1 QPPKPRPLYDIIIL
15 GASGFTGKYVVK
27 EALKFL
33 NTPSS
38 PLKTLA
44 LAGRSREKLVKT
56 LQWAAHPSSPPNDV
70 SVIIADTTDPPSL
83 SSLCNQTKLLLNCVG
98 PYRIH
103 GEPVVAACAS
113 SGCDYLDITGEPE
126 FMEEMEAK
134 YHEKA
139 METGSLIVSACG
151 FDSIPAEMGVMFNT
165 RQWVAPAVPN
175 HVTAYVSLESDKRIV
190 GNFATYES
198 AVLGVANMDK
208 LQQLRRSRP
217 KKPRPVVSDH
227 SAFLFVVD
235 ILVFHGLKDG
245 DSKPWAWWLQYYLP
259 TLQYYSPHI
268 RCEKIY
274 IVSFLSIA
282 SIGRGI
288 LVPEADMMLG
298 HPDLFKP
305 LPQTMM
311 IAIPGPHLPKGPTIE
326 YQEKIGL
333 RALKLPSADAVVVRR
348 TLVTLMEN
356 PHGLPGIN
364 ESPEHIG
371 KREAYWS
378 SVKPAHFGVKIASK
392 SLLGIYRILG
402 VGVFIGLL
410 CRFSFGRWL
419 LLKFPSFFSFGWF
432 RKTGPSEDEVRS
444 ASFKMWFVG
453 YGFSDSNLASER
465 NSKPDME
472 IITRVM
478 GPEIGYVT
486 TPISLVQCALIV
498 LSQRENLPKG
508 GVYTPGIV
516 FGPDLQERLQEN
528 GISFDVVSK
537 TALPSPAPA

>member
-1 QPPKPRPLYDIIIL
+1 MQTPKSNPLYDIIIL

-44 LAGRSREKLVKT
+44 LAGRSHEKLTKT
-56 LQWAAHPSSPPNDV
+56 LRWAAHPISPTPDV

-83 SSLCNQTKLLLNCVG
+83 LSLCNQTKLLLNCVG

-103 GEPVVAACAS
+103 GDPVVSACAS

-126 FMEEMEAK
+126 FMEKMEAK

-139 METGSLIVSACG
+139 VETGSLIVSACG

-165 RQWVAPAVPN
+165 RQWEAPAVPN
-175 HVTAYVSLESDKRIV
+175 HVTAYVSLESDRNIV

-208 LQQLRRSRP
+208 LQEFRRSRP
-217 KKPRPVVSDH
+217 RKPRPV
-227 SAFLFVVD
+227 
-235 ILVFHGLKDG
+235 
-245 DSKPWAWWLQYYLP
+245 
-259 TLQYYSPHI
+259 
-268 RCEKIY
+268 
-274 IVSFLSIA
+274 
-282 SIGRGI
+282 
-288 LVPEADMMLG
+288 
-298 HPDLFKP
+298 
-305 LPQTMM
+305 
-311 IAIPGPHLPKGPTIE
+311 IPGPRPLPHTGPMIE
-326 YQEKIGL
+326 YQDEIGL
-333 RALKLPSADAVVVRR
+333 RAVKLPSADAVIVRR

-356 PHGLPGIN
+356 PSGLPGMN
-364 ESPEHIG
+364 ESPEHTE

-378 SVKPAHFGVKIASK
+378 SVKPAHFGIKIASK
-392 SLLGIYRILG
+392 TLLGIYRIIG
-402 VGVFIGLL
+402 VGIFIGLL
-410 CRFSFGRWL
+410 SRMSFGRWL
-419 LLKFPSFFSFGWF
+419 LLKFPSFFSLGWF
-432 RKTGPSEDEVRS
+432 RKTGPSEEEVRS
-444 ASFKMWFVG
+444 SSFKMWFVG
-453 YGFSDSNLASER
+453 NGFSDCSLASKT
-465 NSKPDME
+465 NSKPDMQ

-486 TPISLVQCALIV
+486 TPISLIQCAFVV

-516 FGPDLQERLQEN
+516 FGPDLQEGLQEN
-528 GISFDVVSK
+528 GVSFDIVSK
-537 TALPSPAPA
+537 TALRGPTAA

>member
-1 QPPKPRPLYDIIIL
+1 MKLIAPFR
-15 GASGFTGKYVVK
+15 

-44 LAGRSREKLVKT
+44 LAGRSHEKLTKT
-56 LQWAAHPSSPPNDV
+56 LQWAAHPSSPPPDV
-70 SVIIADTTDPPSL
+70 SIIIADTTDPPSL
-83 SSLCNQTKLLLNCVG
+83 VSLCNQTKLLLNCVG

-126 FMEEMEAK
+126 FMEKMEAK

-139 METGSLIVSACG
+139 VETGSLIVSACG

-175 HVTAYVSLESDKRIV
+175 HVTAYVSLESDKKIV

-198 AVLGVANMDK
+198 AVLGVGSMDK
-208 LQQLRRSRP
+208 LQEWRRSRP
-217 KKPRPVVSDH
+217 RKPRPV
-227 SAFLFVVD
+227 
-235 ILVFHGLKDG
+235 
-245 DSKPWAWWLQYYLP
+245 
-259 TLQYYSPHI
+259 
-268 RCEKIY
+268 
-274 IVSFLSIA
+274 
-282 SIGRGI
+282 
-288 LVPEADMMLG
+288 
-298 HPDLFKP
+298 
-305 LPQTMM
+305 
-311 IAIPGPHLPKGPTIE
+311 IPGPPPPKGPIIE

-333 RALKLPSADAVVVRR
+333 RAVKLPSADAVVVRR

-356 PHGLPGIN
+356 PGGLPGIN
-364 ESPEHIG
+364 ESPEHTE

-392 SLLGIYRILG
+392 SLLGIYRIIG
-402 VGVFIGLL
+402 VGVFLGLL
-410 CRFSFGRWL
+410 SRISFGRWL

-432 RKTGPSEDEVRS
+432 RKTGPSEEEVRS

-453 YGFSDSNLASER
+453 YGFSDSSLASER
-465 NSKPDME
+465 NSKPDMQ

-486 TPISLVQCALIV
+486 TPISLIQCALIV

-528 GISFDVVSK
+528 GVSFDLVSK
-537 TALPSPAPA
+537 TALRGPTAA